1 MKNALI
7 TGATGGIGM
16 AAARKLA
23 EKGYHLALV
32 YGSNTKGAE
41 DLSAELSAITR
52 VKIYS
57 MDFSCPQGYEEQ
69 LDQIIKDFS
78 HFEVLIHGAGISYRN
93 LFHEMPEKQFEDLL
107 NINVKPLY
115 YISRKII
122 PAMIENGKG
131 SILGISSIWGSHPAS
146 MEVAYAMTKGAM
158 EQFTKSLAS
167 ELSHMNIRVNAI
179 APGGVDTKL
188 LSNLS
193 PDEKKDFIE
202 NIPFG
207 RLAQPDEIADLIV
220 FLLEKGRYITG
231 QVLTID
237 GGFTL

>member
-7 TGATGGIGM
+7 TGATGGIGS
-16 AAARKLA
+16 AIARKLA
-23 EKGYHLALV
+23 ENGYQLALV
-32 YGSNTKGAE
+32 YGSNHVGAE
-41 DLSAELSAITR
+41 TLSQELSAMTR
-52 VKIYS
+52 VEVYDI
-57 MDFSCPQGYEEQ
+57 DFSSPEGYSRQ
-69 LDQIIKDFS
+69 LENIIRDFGS
-78 HFEVLIHGAGISYRN
+78 FEVLIHGAGISHRS
-93 LFHEMPEKQFEDLL
+93 LFHEMPESQFENLM
-107 NINVKPLY
+107 NINVKPLF

-122 PAMIENGKG
+122 PSMIENGKG

-179 APGGVDTKL
+179 APGGVDTNL

-193 PDEKKDFIE
+193 LEEKRDFIE
-202 NIPFG
+202 DIPFK
-207 RLAQPDEIADLIV
+207 RLARPEEIADLTL
-220 FLLEKGRYITG
+220 FLLEKGTYITG
-231 QVLTID
+231 QVLTMD

>member
-7 TGATGGIGM
+7 TGATGGIGR

-23 EKGYHLALV
+23 ENGYQLALI
-32 YGSNTKGAE
+32 YGSNHKGAE
-41 DLSAELSAITR
+41 ALAEELSAITR
-52 VKIYS
+52 VKTYG
-57 MDFSCPQGYEEQ
+57 MDFADPGSYDHRLSEI
-69 LDQIIKDFS
+69 LKDFGS
-78 HFEVLIHGAGISYRN
+78 FEVLIHGAGISHRN
-93 LFHEMPEKQFEDLL
+93 LFHEMSEQQFEDLL

-115 YISRKII
+115 YITRKII

-131 SILGISSIWGSHPAS
+131 SILSISSIWGSHAAS
-146 MEVAYAMTKGAM
+146 MEVAYAMTKGAL

-179 APGGVDTKL
+179 APGGVDTNL

-193 PDEKKDFIE
+193 VEEKSDFIAD
-202 NIPFG
+202 IPFK
-207 RLAQPDEIADLIV
+207 RLAQPEEIADLIL
-220 FLLEKGRYITG
+220 FLLEKGSYITG
-231 QVLTID
+231 QVITMD